1 MAGMKLGQGLVLSY
15 AAVALILG
23 VPMAFAATSD
33 DTGVKTE
40 VDQLQSAVKDKQDRI
55 KELEGVIAK
64 YRQRINEQASA
75 QASLE
80 NQVALIE
87 NSVQEKELAI
97 ERVRGLIDVA
107 GLELQRVEL
116 QIQNEELRLQR
127 RKDALGGVLSELQ
140 DAQGVGL
147 LEAYIARGSLS
158 EFFTRMEE
166 LKRLEDDMA
175 DATVAVKEG
184 KRILELKQAEL
195 EEYRKEL
202 LKDQEE
208 LIAQQNQLEEERG
221 AKTSLLAETSAR
233 EEEFQRIMYELRQQR
248 QEEASNAAELE
259 TRIKDKLDQI
269 DKALARGDVLFSWPF
284 KVTRISAHFHDKT
297 YPYRNLFEHPGTDLP
312 VPVGTQIKAAAGG
325 YVAFTRTGKQYGN
338 YLMLVHPGGYATV
351 YAHLSSFKVKA
362 DTYVERGDVIALS
375 GGKPGAPGAGLSTGP
390 HLHFELR
397 KDGIPVDAE
406 PYLPDL

>member
-1 MAGMKLGQGLVLSY
+1 MKLGKGLVLSY
-15 AAVALILG
+15 TALAFAFG
-23 VPMAFAATSD
+23 VPMAFAATSE

-40 VDQLQSAVKDKQDRI
+40 VDQLQTAVKEKQDRI

-64 YRQRINEQASA
+64 YRQRINEQANA
-75 QASLE
+75 QATLE

-87 NSVQEKELAI
+87 NGVQEKELAI
-97 ERVRGLIDVA
+97 ERIRGLIDIA
-107 GLELQRVEL
+107 NLELQRVQL
-116 QIQNEELRLQR
+116 QIQNEEIRLQR
-127 RKDALGGVLSELQ
+127 RKEALGGVLGELQ

-147 LEAYIARGSLS
+147 FESFVARGSLS

-166 LKRLEDDMA
+166 LKRLEDDMS
-175 DATVAVKEG
+175 DATQAVKDG
-184 KRILELKQAEL
+184 KQVLELKKTEL
-195 EEYRKEL
+195 ESYRKDLEA
-202 LKDQEE
+202 DQEE
-208 LIAQQNQLEEERG
+208 LVAQQNQLEEERG

-248 QEEASNAAELE
+248 QEEASDAADLE
-259 TRIKDKLDQI
+259 SRIKDKLDQI

-284 KVTRISAHFHDKT
+284 KVTRISARFHDKT

-312 VPVGTQIKAAAGG
+312 APVGTQVKAAGGG

-338 YLMLVHPGGYATV
+338 YLMIVHPGGYATV
-351 YAHLSSFKVKA
+351 YAHLSAFKVKA
-362 DTYVERGDVIALS
+362 DTYVERGDLIGLS
-375 GGKPGAPGAGLSTGP
+375 GGRPGDPGAGLSTGP

-397 KDGIPVDAE
+397 KDGIPIDAE

>member
-23 VPMAFAATSD
+23 VPMAFAATGD

-40 VDQLQSAVKDKQDRI
+40 VDQLQNAVKDKQDRI

-147 LEAYIARGSLS
+147 LESYIARGSLS

-195 EEYRKEL
+195 EDYRKQL

-248 QEEASNAAELE
+248 QEEASSAAELE
-259 TRIKDKLDQI
+259 SRIKDKLDQI

-284 KVTRISAHFHDKT
+284 KVTRISARFHDKT

-312 VPVGTQIKAAAGG
+312 APVGTQIKAAAGG

-351 YAHLSSFKVKA
+351 YAHLSAFKVKA
-362 DTYVERGDVIALS
+362 DSYVERGDVIALS

>member
-1 MAGMKLGQGLVLSY
+1 MKLGKGLVLSY
-15 AAVALILG
+15 VALALVFG
-23 VPMAFAATSD
+23 VPMAFAATD
-33 DTGVKTE
+33 DTAGDGIKAE
-40 VDQLQSAVKDKQDRI
+40 VDDLQNAVKQKQDRI

-64 YRQRINEQASA
+64 YRARINEQANA
-75 QASLE
+75 QATLS

-107 GLELQRVEL
+107 NLELQRVQL
-116 QIQNEELRLQR
+116 QIQNEEIRLQR
-127 RKDALGGVLSELQ
+127 RKEALGGVLGELQ

-147 LEAYIARGSLS
+147 FESYIARGSLS

-175 DATVAVKEG
+175 DATQSVRDG
-184 KRILELKQAEL
+184 KQVLELKKQEL
-195 EEYRKEL
+195 ENYRKDLES
-202 LKDQEE
+202 DQQD
-208 LIAQQNQLEEERG
+208 LIAQQNELEQERG

-233 EEEFQRIMYELRQQR
+233 EDEFQRIMYELRQQR
-248 QEEASNAAELE
+248 QQEASDAADLE
-259 TRIKDKLDQI
+259 SRIKDKLDEI
-269 DKALARGDVLFSWPF
+269 DKALARGDVLFSWPIP
-284 KVTRISAHFHDKT
+284 VTRISAHFHDKS

-312 VPVGTQIKAAAGG
+312 TPVGTPVKAAAGG

-338 YLMLVHPGGYATV
+338 YLMIVHPGGYATV
-351 YAHLSSFKVKA
+351 YAHLSAFKIKA
-362 DTYVERGDVIALS
+362 DTYVERGDLIGLS
-375 GGKPGAPGAGLSTGP
+375 GGRPGDQGAGLSTGA

-397 KDGIPVDAE
+397 KDGIPIDAE